1 MEMLKA
7 GCQTSSKRAQKR
19 RVSGLLLIAFFIALP
34 VAPRPVS
41 AQVECL
47 GVCEAQFEAC
57 LREQGSG
64 PQPTGGGCQ
73 LAYEACVDACLGQY
87 ARILS

>member
-7 GCQTSSKRAQKR
+7 GCQTTSKRAQKR
-19 RVSGLLLIAFFIALP
+19 RVSGLLLIALFIALP
-34 VAPRPVS
+34 VASKPVS

-57 LREQGSG
+57 LRDQGSN
-64 PQPTGGGCQ
+64 PQPAGGCQ
-73 LAYEACVDACLGQY
+73 ATYEACVDACLGQY
-87 ARILS
+87 ASILG

>member
-7 GCQTSSKRAQKR
+7 GCQISSKRAQKR
-19 RVSGLLLIAFFIALP
+19 RVSGLLLIASFIALP
-34 VAPRPVS
+34 VASRPVS
-41 AQVECL
+41 AQMECL

-64 PQPTGGGCQ
+64 PQPVPGCQ
-73 LAYEACVDACLGQY
+73 ATYEACVDACLGQY